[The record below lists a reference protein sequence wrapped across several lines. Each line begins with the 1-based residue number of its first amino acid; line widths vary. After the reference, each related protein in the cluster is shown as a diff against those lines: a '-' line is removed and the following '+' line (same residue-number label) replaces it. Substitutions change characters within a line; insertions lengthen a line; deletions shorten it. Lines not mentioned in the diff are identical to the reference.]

1 MTEQHIPVL
10 KRVGWVLLA
19 IGVID
24 IAYMVYCIVNRISY
38 SSSFNIFAVIAGAF
52 LLRCS
57 LRAATIVRW
66 FAAFMLSAMVCMSL
80 AFPVIQP
87 WGLTVT
93 QMRLDPMGMAQLMV
107 ITVLVVALLF
117 WLVRELGRE
126 PVRAAFVRAGRKWR
140 DIRIPVAFGA
150 ALAVSLGV
158 LLPVFLSGESAD
170 RAKAMAQQQMG
181 QGYRLHVTSLRVMS
195 SSHGKS
201 VSAVVTAWKAD
212 EILNVPVSWR
222 E

>member
-140 DIRIPVAFGA
+140 DIRIPVALGA
-150 ALAVSLGV
+150 ALAVSLG
-158 LLPVFLSGESAD
+158 ETAD
-170 RAKAMAQQQMG
+170 RAKAMAQQQVG

-212 EILNVPVSWR
+212 QILHVPVSWR